1 MVKRIR
7 VKATATVSNLN
18 CGFDVLGM
26 AINEPGDFIDL
37 EMNDTGEVVI
47 TGIKGCSS
55 LSTDPDKNVV
65 GVVLKAMISKVAT
78 IAGLDPGLNAGLNP
92 GLNEGPKTATKPG
105 FKAYIEKGITPGSG
119 IGSSA
124 ASSAAAA
131 FAANELLGKI
141 FSLEEL
147 VAFAMEGERL
157 ASGTAHA
164 DNVAPALMGGI
175 TLIRSYEPL
184 DIIRVNI
191 PPELFCVV
199 IHPDMEIKTS
209 MARGI
214 LDKHIPLRTAVKQ
227 WGNVGGLIAG
237 FFSEDYDLIGRSL
250 VDHVAEPKR
259 SSLIPGFQEMKEAAM
274 QNGALGAGISGSGPS
289 VFALCRGEV
298 SGEAV
303 LRAMKACLDA
313 RGITY
318 IAYLSPVNRAGAET
332 C

>member
-1 MVKRIR
+1 MVKKIR

-26 AINEPGDFIDL
+26 AINEPCDFIDL
-37 EMNDTGEVVI
+37 EMTDSGAVEI
-47 TGIKGCSS
+47 TGIKGCQG
-55 LSTDPDKNVV
+55 LSRDPDKNVV
-65 GVVLKAMISKVAT
+65 GVVLNAMIMQT
-78 IAGLDPGLNAGLNP
+78 GT
-92 GLNEGPKTATKPG
+92 KTG
-105 FKAYIEKGITPGSG
+105 FRASIEKGITPGSG

-131 FAANELLGKI
+131 FAANELMGNI
-141 FSLEEL
+141 FSLNEL

-164 DNVAPALMGGI
+164 DNVAPALLGGI

-184 DIIRVNI
+184 DIIPVNI

-214 LDKHIPLRTAVKQ
+214 LDRHIPLGIAVKQ

-237 FFSEDYDLIGRSL
+237 FFSGDYDLIGRSL

-259 SSLIPGFQEMKEAAM
+259 SSLIPGFQELKMAAM
-274 QNGALGAGISGSGPS
+274 ENGALGAGISGSGPS
-289 VFALCRGEV
+289 VFALCKGEAC
-298 SGEAV
+298 GEAV
-303 LRAMKACLDA
+303 VRAMEACMHT

-318 IAYLSPVNRAGAET
+318 NAYISFVNREGAKI

>member
-1 MVKRIR
+1 MIKKIR

-26 AINEPGDFIDL
+26 AINEPCDFIDL
-37 EMNDTGEVVI
+37 EMNDSGAVVI

-55 LSTDPDKNVV
+55 LSLDPKKNVV
-65 GVVLKAMISKVAT
+65 GVVLNAMIRKT
-78 IAGLDPGLNAGLNP
+78 GMKAGFRAC
-92 GLNEGPKTATKPG
+92 
-105 FKAYIEKGITPGSG
+105 IEKGITPGSG

-131 FAANELLGKI
+131 FAANELMGKI
-141 FSLEEL
+141 FSLNEL

-164 DNVAPALMGGI
+164 DNVAPALLGGI

-214 LDKHIPLRTAVKQ
+214 LDKNIPLGTAVKQ

-237 FFSEDYDLIGRSL
+237 FFSEDYALIGRSL

-259 SSLIPGFQEMKEAAM
+259 STLIPGFPELKQAAM
-274 QNGALGAGISGSGPS
+274 QNGALGSGISGSGPS
-289 VFALCRGEV
+289 VFALSRGEAC
-298 SGEAV
+298 GEAV
-303 LRAMKACLDA
+303 LRAMKPCMDA

-318 IAYLSPVNRAGAET
+318 NAYLSPVNRTGAEI